1 MKRTLAA
8 ALLAASLFAPPSLA
22 QPIVEHDGPIIIVPQ
37 VRRPPRIEAPAKLTA
52 VEASIAIN
60 DQVATTTLD
69 LSLTN
74 TGTTL
79 QQAQILL
86 PVPDGVAVHS
96 LQYDGVGPEPTAS
109 VLPRD
114 EARKIYDS
122 IVQKMRDPALV
133 EFAGYNLI
141 RTSAFPIP
149 PGTTQ
154 HLKLT
159 YEGVLLA
166 DGQRIDYWLP
176 RSEALANPEV
186 AWTINATLNSKRTIT
201 TVYSPSHEITTT
213 RDGPGKL
220 TLRAVNISQS
230 DRGAFRFSFLTEPEK
245 SDALSSTFMAY
256 PDPSVGEN
264 GGYFLMLAAL
274 PPTKDNAPTMK
285 REVVLVLDRSGSMRG
300 EKIEQAKAAAIQV
313 IDGLDMG
320 EAFNIIDYSDSVNSF
335 AAAPVL
341 KDKDKAEEARAY
353 IRHIKANGGT
363 NIHDALIEALRPEP
377 TKADGRAMLPLV
389 LFLTDGLPTV
399 GEKNEYR
406 LREAVKKANTHH
418 RRIFSFGVGFDV
430 NSPLLSNIA
439 KNSRAVSTFVLPN
452 EDVEQKVSHVFRRL
466 AGPTLASPKLTTI
479 AGNGDTTPRGVRELM
494 PGELADVFE
503 GDQLLVV
510 GQYTSSKPIRLRLEG
525 LAGGKARTYDLS
537 FDPTNATARNAFVP
551 RLWARSKIAMLIDEV
566 RQSSADGAD
575 KLSDARM
582 KELTDEIIR
591 LSKQHGILTEYTSF
605 LAMEAGEAA
614 TQLGR
619 ELRDVGR
626 ATITGLAAPASSP
639 ARKEAEKQVADAY
652 LRQRVQEDRA
662 GSGGVN
668 QDRNIQ
674 MMAGQTAAPA
684 QRANV
689 WYNSKNE
696 RVEVH
701 TVQQVA
707 NLNFFRRGNRWVDS
721 NILDKEGEKPDREVI
736 FGSDEYNKLVTEL
749 TKTNQQAI
757 LAMDGEVYFLYNNQ
771 RVLVKM
777 PS

>member
-8 ALLAASLFAPPSLA
+8 ALLAASLFSPFTLA

-37 VRRPPRIEAPAKLTA
+37 VRRPPRIDAPAKLTA

-74 TGTTL
+74 TGSTL

-86 PVPDGVAVHS
+86 PVPDGVTVRS
-96 LQYDGVGPEPTAS
+96 LQYDGVGPEPNAI

-114 EARKIYDS
+114 EARRIYDS
-122 IVQKMRDPALV
+122 IVSKMRDPALV

-149 PGTTQ
+149 PGATQ

-186 AWTINATLNSKRTIT
+186 TWTINATLNSKRTIT

-220 TLRAVNISQS
+220 TLRAVNMSQS
-230 DRGAFRFSFLTEPEK
+230 DRGAFRFSYLTEPDK
-245 SDALSSTFMAY
+245 SDGLSATFMAY
-256 PDPSVGEN
+256 PDPTVGEN

-274 PPTKDNAPTMK
+274 PPAKDNAPTMK

-313 IDGLDMG
+313 IDGLEPG

-341 KDKDKAEEARAY
+341 KDKAKVEEARAY
-353 IRHIKANGGT
+353 IRNIQANGGT
-363 NIHDALIEALRPEP
+363 NIHDALIEALRTEP
-377 TKADGRAMLPLV
+377 TKDNGRAMLPLV

-406 LREAVKKANTHH
+406 LREAVKKANTHN

-430 NSPLLSNIA
+430 NSPLLSTIA
-439 KNSRAVSTFVLPN
+439 KTSRAASTFVLPK
-452 EDVEQKVSHVFRRL
+452 EDVEQKVSQVFRRL
-466 AGPTLASPKLTTI
+466 AGPALASPKLTTI
-479 AGNGDTTPRGVRELM
+479 AANGDTTTRAVRELM

-503 GDQLLVV
+503 GDQLIVV
-510 GQYTSSKPIRLRLEG
+510 GQYTSNKPTRLRLEG
-525 LAGGKARTYDLS
+525 QANGKARTYDLA
-537 FDPTNATARNAFVP
+537 FDPKDATTRHAFVP

-566 RQSSADGAD
+566 RQSGADGAE

-591 LSKQHGILTEYTSF
+591 LSKQHGILTEYTAF
-605 LAMEAGEAA
+605 LAMEPGEARA
-614 TQLGR
+614 HLGR
-619 ELRDVGR
+619 ELRDLDSGVMG
-626 ATITGLAAPASSP
+626 GFSVNAPAP
-639 ARKEAEKQVADAY
+639 ARQEAEKKVADAY
-652 LRQRVQEDRA
+652 LRQRVQEARA

-668 QDRNIQ
+668 QDRNLST
-674 MMAGQTAAPA
+674 MAGQAAAPA
-684 QRANV
+684 QYANT
-689 WYNSKNE
+689 WFDAKNE
-696 RVEVH
+696 RVEVR
-701 TVQQVA
+701 TVQNVA
-707 NLNFFRRGNRWVDS
+707 NLNFFRRSNRWVDS
-721 NILDKEGEKPDREVI
+721 TILDKEADKPDREI
-736 FGSDEYNKLVTEL
+736 TFGSDEYNQLVTDL